1 MKTKRLLSVFIT
13 FSLGSVSVFSSV
25 HDSNTE
31 RSSIAKFFSA
41 TPTRSVSGT
50 QEDKTMTEITFA
62 KTSGDGFGNFF
73 LGTDQ
78 AGKEDSAIIS
88 TSVVKNSDGTSSI
101 VVTPLAG
108 LVYDATGKTVDSPFK
123 DQVIAQMK
131 LVGPSNNQMLAVV
144 NDDDANPNVYVM
156 TSPRDGLRVVSNA
169 MPTVVP
175 IVDTNLEN
183 IDKTP
188 LAVEGTD
195 ALSLSDRYFFAAV
208 KAKTA
213 GKDPGIAL
221 FQVKDSVLAQVDPQK
236 DTVIKAQPIALAPES
251 DVVDGNGVNKVAGLS
266 FYADANAAN
275 KMANAT
281 EPTKYDLHWDQ
292 QLQRLYVAV
301 DKSKRN
307 ATNKDGGIVGIL
319 VGGFDD
325 TNKAFV
331 KPLVPNPRSGMFTD
345 DQQIVGFHRS
355 DVQADDYAVSV
366 PRVRT
371 MHTSTGKDYVIING
385 GVALDGDTDNLK
397 TLVHALPVLPATHDY
412 AGQLAR
418 VNGADAYTRA
428 GLNMAETA
436 VEALQI
442 NSGDDAATVGQ
453 EPTAIGGVDTD
464 VAINEMTVVGDSV
477 FVAVA
482 GTDRSIGEERGIF
495 QSTALFDNDGNIR
508 NWTEWQRVAGTTD
521 AVFGFDINS
530 TNGNFQYLTSADGDP
545 ANDKTTIKGT
555 AWGTS
560 AQVTDAKSR
569 KLTDVLEKG
578 FPDGVYQVF
587 NFDERTPGFVDGE
600 FSMMVAVG
608 ADRVALIETGKIDGG
623 AFTPTSEFIKDK
635 NVFIFNDQAL
645 KDIAPIVTAD
655 LLRSTVA
662 DKGYVYVGGYHGVAR
677 LQDGGGNGFDSDAGL
692 ATLDA
697 GAFPGTGF
705 SFTELGDFEN
715 VVSIGTNGDGN
726 DKVAVLMLESLRS
739 FLDQDL
745 VGASVI
751 EQLFGTDLVVTQNLH
766 IFATTQG
773 LFKTENGTTITQIS
787 EVTTL
792 PIGLFYIPDEKSK
805 PSDIGNLYVLA
816 VDRDDDSGVLHLFN
830 VDGADVMLV
839 KNTAVDLRAFRES
852 FTTDGAF
859 FFNQQQRDVNQSDL
873 IRFGTRDQASASLTS
888 VLGIDAKTNTYI
900 GKPVRDTA
908 SGGFVVPGQFG
919 VRVNE

>member
-25 HDSNTE
+25 HDSNIE

-41 TPTRSVSGT
+41 TPTRSVSGV
-50 QEDKTMTEITFA
+50 QDDDMSKPITFA
-62 KTSGDGFGNFF
+62 KTSGDGFGTFF

-88 TSVVKNSDGTSSI
+88 TSVVKNTDGTSKI

-156 TSPRDGLRVVSNA
+156 VSPRDGLRVVSNA
-169 MPTVVP
+169 TPTVVP
-175 IVDTNLEN
+175 IKDTNLEN

-195 ALSLSDRYFFAAV
+195 ALGLSDRYFFAAV

-221 FQVKDSVLAQVDPQK
+221 FQVKDSVLTQVDPQK
-236 DTVIKAQPIALAPES
+236 DTVIKAQAIVLAPES
-251 DVVDGNGVNKVAGLS
+251 DMVDGNGINKVAGLS

-307 ATNKDGGIVGIL
+307 ATDKDGGIVGIL

-325 TNKAFV
+325 NNKAFV

-355 DVQADDYAVSV
+355 DAQADDYAVSV

-418 VNGADAYTRA
+418 VNGANAYTRA
-428 GLNMAETA
+428 GLDMAETT
-436 VEALQI
+436 VEALQT
-442 NSGDDAATVGQ
+442 NQGDDAATVGQ
-453 EPTAIGGVDTD
+453 DLTKIGGADTD
-464 VAINEMTVVGDSV
+464 VAINEMIVVGDSV
-477 FVAVA
+477 FVAV
-482 GTDRSIGEERGIF
+482 GGGDRPNQKENGIF
-495 QSTALFDNDGNIR
+495 QSTALFDRDGNIR
-508 NWTEWQRVAGTTD
+508 KWTEWQRVAGTTD
-521 AVFGFDINS
+521 AAFGFDINS
-530 TNGNFQYLTSADGDP
+530 TNGNFQYLTSSDGDP
-545 ANDKTTIKGT
+545 TKPLTTIKGT

-560 AQVTDAKSR
+560 AQVTDGTSR
-569 KLTDVLEKG
+569 ELTDILQKN
-578 FPDGVYQVF
+578 FPDGVYSVV
-587 NFDERTPGFVDGE
+587 NFDEHTPGFLDGE

-608 ADRVALIETGKIDGG
+608 VDKVALIETGKTDGG
-623 AFTPTSEFIKDK
+623 AFTPTDK
-635 NVFIFNDQAL
+635 FVEGTNVFVFNDQAL

-655 LLRSTVA
+655 LLRSTDK

-692 ATLDA
+692 DTLAA
-697 GAFPGTGF
+697 GAFPGMGF
-705 SFTELGDFEN
+705 SFKELGDFEN
-715 VVSIGTNGDGN
+715 VV
-726 DKVAVLMLESLRS
+726 KVACDGDDHVDVLSLEVLNAL
-739 FLDQDL
+739 LDQDL
-745 VGASVI
+745 MGANAI
-751 EQLFGTDLVVTQNLH
+751 AQPFGTDLVVTPDLR

-773 LFKTENGTTITQIS
+773 LFKTDDGMTITQIP

-792 PIGLFYIPDEKSK
+792 PIGLAYISETKGA
-805 PSDIGNLYVLA
+805 PSTKGNLYVLA

-830 VDGADVMLV
+830 VDGTDVTLI

-852 FTTDGAF
+852 FTTEGAF

-873 IRFGTRDQASASLTS
+873 LRFGTRDQASASLTS
-888 VLGIDAKTNTYI
+888 ALGIDTKTNTYI

-908 SGGFVVPGQFG
+908 TGGFVVPGQFG